1 MLIALRPFRFG
12 FVHNLRYV
20 ALGLA
25 LILATFGVVSSL
37 GLSAEAYSQVLLSCI
52 AVEVVAV
59 IALGAW
65 TGRTVWSLR
74 LEPQGV
80 ALVTR
85 GGAVVDAAGWPELR
99 WAPGRYFLV
108 AGVFS
113 RNVPMVTLPFPSG
126 RVVKLCH
133 VGMGVSDSQH
143 HPASGRPGFYVI
155 PDELEHLG
163 RALQTY
169 SPMDASSVAA

>member
-12 FVHNLRYV
+12 FVSNLKFI
-20 ALGLA
+20 ALGIA

-37 GLSAEAYSQVLLSCI
+37 GLSSERYSQVLLACI
-52 AVEVVAV
+52 AVEIVAV
-59 IALGAW
+59 IVLGAW

-85 GGAVVDAAGWPELR
+85 SGAVVDAAGWSELR

-113 RNVPMVTLPFPSG
+113 RNVPMVTLTFPSG
-126 RVVKLCH
+126 RLVKLCH
-133 VGMGVSDSQH
+133 VGVGVSDSQY

-169 SPMDASSVAA
+169 SPMDASSLAA

>member
-12 FVHNLRYV
+12 FVSNLKYM
-20 ALGLA
+20 ALGIA
-25 LILATFGVVSSL
+25 LILATVGVVSSL
-37 GLSAEAYSQVLLSCI
+37 GLSPELYSQVLLACI

-59 IALGAW
+59 IVLGAW

-85 GGAVVDAAGWPELR
+85 DGAVVDAAGWSELR

-113 RNVPMVTLPFPSG
+113 RNVPVLTLTFPSG
-126 RVVKLCH
+126 RLVTLCH
-133 VGMGVSDSQH
+133 VGVGVSDSQYP
-143 HPASGRPGFYVI
+143 PAIGRPGFYVI
-155 PDELEHLG
+155 PDELDHLG

-169 SPMDASSVAA
+169 SPMDTSSVAA

>member
-12 FVHNLRYV
+12 FVANLKYM
-20 ALGLA
+20 ALGIA

-37 GLSAEAYSQVLLSCI
+37 GLSPELYSQVLFACI
-52 AVEVVAV
+52 AVEIVAV

-85 GGAVVDAAGWPELR
+85 NGAVVDEARWPGAAMGAGAALPRRRGVLPQR
-99 WAPGRYFLV
+99 PRGDAHLPVGAPGE
-108 AGVFS
+108 A
-113 RNVPMVTLPFPSG
+113 LPPRRRRQRRAAPARERTT
-126 RVVKLCH
+126 RVLC
-133 VGMGVSDSQH
+133 D
-143 HPASGRPGFYVI
+143 P
-155 PDELEHLG
+155 
-163 RALQTY
+163 
-169 SPMDASSVAA
+169 

>member
-12 FVHNLRYV
+12 FVANLKYM
-20 ALGLA
+20 ALGIA

-37 GLSAEAYSQVLLSCI
+37 GLSPERYSQVLLACI
-52 AVEVVAV
+52 AVEIVAV

-65 TGRTVWSLR
+65 TGRSVWSLR

-80 ALVTR
+80 SLVTR
-85 GGAVVDAAGWPELR
+85 DGAVVDAAGWPELR
-99 WAPGRYFLV
+99 WAPGRYFVV
-108 AGVFS
+108 AGVYS
-113 RNVPMVTLPFPSG
+113 RNVPMVTLTFPSG
-126 RVVKLCH
+126 RLVKLCH
-133 VGMGVSDSQH
+133 LGVGVSEAQYQ
-143 HPASGRPGFYVI
+143 PASGRPGFYVI
-155 PDELEHLG
+155 PDELDHLG